1 MTTGVIT
8 SIVHDGTNLLISTT
22 IAGAVYSINMSPEY
36 FDSLDTAGK
45 ISFLTAFL
53 TAQRTIN
60 RLPENVHQ
68 ELIGTVL
75 TLPTLPE

>member
-1 MTTGVIT
+1 MTIGTIT
-8 SIVHDGTNLLISTT
+8 SIIHDGVNIAVTT
-22 IAGAVYSINMSPEY
+22 TVAGANYIINLPPEY

-45 ISFLTAFL
+45 IAFLTSFL
-53 TAQRTIN
+53 TAQRAIN

-75 TLPTLPE
+75 TLPALPE